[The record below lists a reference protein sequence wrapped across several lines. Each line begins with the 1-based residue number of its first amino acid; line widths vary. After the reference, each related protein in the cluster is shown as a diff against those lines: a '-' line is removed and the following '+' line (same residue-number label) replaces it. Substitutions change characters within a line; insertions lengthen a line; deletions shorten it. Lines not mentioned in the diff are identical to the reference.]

1 MLLLTQAH
9 SRRIPAKHTTHPI
22 ISLHK
27 YEKEEIS
34 ASDDSE
40 RLSEARHHA
49 AQGKAFALFI
59 VPSNKYLD
67 HREHPDQQ
75 ITSILCSWIHMES
88 LLTDQVLNHLTDQEQ
103 S

>member
-22 ISLHK
+22 ISLYK
-27 YEKEEIS
+27 YEKEEVS

-49 AQGKAFALFI
+49 AQGKAFAL
-59 VPSNKYLD
+59 
-67 HREHPDQQ
+67 
-75 ITSILCSWIHMES
+75 TSVGLP
-88 LLTDQVLNHLTDQEQ
+88 LYVFYK
-103 S
+103 

>member
-9 SRRIPAKHTTHPI
+9 SRRIPAKRTTHPI

-49 AQGKAFALFI
+49 AQGKAFAL
-59 VPSNKYLD
+59 
-67 HREHPDQQ
+67 
-75 ITSILCSWIHMES
+75 SIPHTPHNVFSKRQ
-88 LLTDQVLNHLTDQEQ
+88 TDL
-103 S
+103 